1 MKMQMEDKKIYM
13 IKALYAFMDMVTRVY
28 IEIESYFYE

>member
-1 MKMQMEDKKIYM
+1 MQMEDKKIYM
-13 IKALYAFMDMVTRVY
+13 IKTLYVFMDMVTRVY

>member
-1 MKMQMEDKKIYM
+1 MKTQMEDKESYM
-13 IKALYAFMDMVTRVY
+13 IKTLYTLIDVGIWVY